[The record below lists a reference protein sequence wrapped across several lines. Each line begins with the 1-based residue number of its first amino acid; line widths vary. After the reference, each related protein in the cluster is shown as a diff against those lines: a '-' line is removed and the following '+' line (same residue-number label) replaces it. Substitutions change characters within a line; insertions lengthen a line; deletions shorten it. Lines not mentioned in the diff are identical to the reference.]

1 MVKPRPFVIVFGLA
15 AALWASDH
23 PAVAPVTC
31 TGGLPG
37 ASACVASKQDR
48 KEAKSAFERGLKL
61 QKSKRLDEALSEF
74 ERAAQLVPQDAQ
86 YLTLKE
92 LVRQQLVFDYI
103 QRGNNALTAGNQ
115 VAALGEFRA
124 ALHLDPGNHF
134 ASQRL
139 TDALG
144 EWTPQVRQAVQL
156 VEDSGVLH
164 VIPKQTQQTFHFR
177 GDSRSLLTEVA
188 SAFGITA
195 TFDDSV
201 VSRRVRF
208 DVDNVEYFTA
218 MNLACDVTK
227 TFWSSL
233 GESQILV
240 AADSPDNHRMFD
252 RMVMRSFYLP
262 DVSSSGSEFN
272 DVVNSMRT
280 LFEVKFIGMQP
291 ATGRIIV
298 RAPQPIVEAATS
310 FLESLDTGRPQIM
323 LDIHLFQV
331 SNTLMRNFGIHIPNQ
346 FKLFNIPASALLAL
360 GGQSLQDLVNQLI
373 SGGGINQAN
382 TSSISAL
389 LSQLQSQQ
397 NSIFSQ
403 PVATFGNG
411 LTLMG
416 LSLDQLSVTLQQNE
430 SAIRS
435 LEHVQLR
442 AAQGKDSTFHLG
454 SRYPIINATFAPIFN
469 TPAIS
474 QVLQNQTFVNP
485 IPSVSYE
492 DLGLNI
498 KTKPAIHGD
507 SDISMDLELQFRS
520 LTGTS
525 VNGVPVI
532 SNREYK
538 GSINLKNGEQAVVA
552 GEISNTET
560 RSLNGIPGLGAVP
573 GLNKVM
579 TSNAMENDQDE
590 LLVVITPHV
599 VTSSRNGPDQEIWV
613 TKNR

>member
-1 MVKPRPFVIVFGLA
+1 MVKPRPLILIFGLA
-15 AALWASDH
+15 AALWASDQ
-23 PAVAPVTC
+23 PAGAPVNC
-31 TGGLPG
+31 AEGAPG
-37 ASACVASKQDR
+37 TPACQVSKQDR
-48 KEAKSAFERGLKL
+48 KDAKTAFERGLKL

-74 ERAAQLVPQDAQ
+74 EHAAHLVPQDAQ

-92 LVRQQLVFDYI
+92 LIRQQLIFEHI

-115 VAALGEFRA
+115 VGALGEFRA
-124 ALHLDPGNHF
+124 ALHLDPDNHS
-134 ASQRL
+134 ATQRIN
-139 TDALG
+139 DALG
-144 EWTPQVRQAVQL
+144 EWTPQVREAVQL

-164 VIPKQTQQTFHFR
+164 VTPKDTQQTFHFR
-177 GDSRSLLTEVA
+177 GDARSLLTDVA
-188 SAFGITA
+188 KAYGITA

-208 DVDNVEYFTA
+208 DVDNVDYFTA

-233 GESQILV
+233 GDSQILV
-240 AADSPDNHRMFD
+240 AADTPDNHRMFD

-280 LFEVKFIGMQP
+280 LFDVRFIGMQP
-291 ATGRIIV
+291 ASGRIIV
-298 RAPQPIVEAATS
+298 RAPQPLVEAATS
-310 FLESLDTGRPQIM
+310 FLENLDTGRPQIM

-331 SNTLMRNFGIHIPNQ
+331 SNTLTRNFGIHIPNQ
-346 FKLFNIPASALLAL
+346 FKLFNIPAGALLAL
-360 GGQSLQDLVNQLI
+360 GGQNLQDLVNQLI

-389 LSQLQSQQ
+389 LAQLQSQQ

-403 PVATFGNG
+403 PIATFGNG

-416 LSLDQLSVTLQQNE
+416 LSLDQLSVTLQENE
-430 SAIRS
+430 SAVRS

-474 QVLQNQTFVNP
+474 QVLQNQTFINP

-498 KTKPAIHGD
+498 KTKPAIHGE

-560 RSLNGIPGLGAVP
+560 RSLNGIPGLGTVP

-579 TSNAMENDQDE
+579 TSNSMENDQDE

-599 VTSSRNGPDQEIWV
+599 MTSSRNGPEQEIWV

>member
-1 MVKPRPFVIVFGLA
+1 MLEPRSVLVVLGLA
-15 AALWASDH
+15 AALWAADQ
-23 PAVAPVTC
+23 PAAPVTC
-31 TGGLPG
+31 ADGLPG
-37 ASACVASKQDR
+37 APACTVSKQDR
-48 KEAKSAFERGLKL
+48 KDAKTAFERGIKL
-61 QKSKRLDEALSEF
+61 QRAKRLDEALSEF
-74 ERAAQLVPQDAQ
+74 ERAAQLVPQDFQ

-92 LVRQQLVFDYI
+92 LVRQQLVFDHI
-103 QRGNNALTAGNQ
+103 QKGNNALAAGNQ
-115 VAALGEFRA
+115 VEALGEFRA
-124 ALHLDPGNHF
+124 ALHLDPNNHF
-134 ASQRL
+134 ANQRL

-144 EWTPQVRQAVQL
+144 EWAPQVHQAVQL
-156 VEDSGVLH
+156 VEDSGILH
-164 VIPKQTQQTFHFR
+164 VTPKQTQQTFHFR
-177 GDSRSLLTEVA
+177 GDSRSLLSQVA
-188 SAFGITA
+188 SAYGITA
-195 TFDDSV
+195 TFDESV

-208 DVDNVEYFTA
+208 DVDNVDYYTA
-218 MNLACDVTK
+218 MNLACAVTK

-233 GESQILV
+233 DTNQILV
-240 AADSPDNHRMFD
+240 AADTPDNHRMFD
-252 RMVMRSFYLP
+252 RMAMRSFYLP
-262 DVSSSGSEFN
+262 DLSSSGSEFN

-291 ATGRIIV
+291 ASGRIIV
-298 RAPQPIVEAATS
+298 RAPQPIVEAATT
-310 FLESLDTGRPQIM
+310 FLENLDSSRPQIM

-331 SNTLMRNFGIHIPNQ
+331 SNTLTRDFGVHIPNQ
-346 FKLFNIPASALLAL
+346 FKLFNIPVGALAAL
-360 GGQSLQDLVNQLI
+360 GGQDIQDLVNQLI

-382 TSSISAL
+382 SSSISAL
-389 LSQLQSQQ
+389 LAQLQNQQ

-416 LSLDQLSVTLQQNE
+416 LSLDQLSVTLQENE
-430 SAIRS
+430 SAVRS

-454 SRYPIINATFAPIFN
+454 SRYPIINATFAPIYN

-552 GEISNTET
+552 GEISNNET
-560 RSLNGIPGLGAVP
+560 RSLSGIPGLGGVP

-579 TSNAMENDQDE
+579 ASNSMENDQDE
-590 LLVVITPHV
+590 LLIVITPHV
-599 VTSSRNGPDQEIWV
+599 VGTPKNAPAQEIWV

>member
-1 MVKPRPFVIVFGLA
+1 
-15 AALWASDH
+15 
-23 PAVAPVTC
+23 
-31 TGGLPG
+31 
-37 ASACVASKQDR
+37 
-48 KEAKSAFERGLKL
+48 
-61 QKSKRLDEALSEF
+61 
-74 ERAAQLVPQDAQ
+74 VPQDAQ

-92 LVRQQLVFDYI
+92 LVRQQLVFEHI
-103 QRGNNALTAGNQ
+103 QRGNTALTAGNQ
-115 VAALGEFRA
+115 VGALGEFRA
-124 ALHLDPGNHF
+124 ALHLDPDNHF
-134 ASQRL
+134 ATQRIN
-139 TDALG
+139 DALG
-144 EWTPQVRQAVQL
+144 EWTPQVREAVQL

-164 VIPKQTQQTFHFR
+164 VTPKDTQQTFHFR
-177 GDSRSLLTEVA
+177 GDARSLLTEVA
-188 SAFGITA
+188 KAYGITA

-208 DVDNVEYFTA
+208 DVDNVDYFTA
-218 MNLACDVTK
+218 MNLACAVTK

-233 GESQILV
+233 GDSQILV
-240 AADSPDNHRMFD
+240 AADTPDNHRMFD

-262 DVSSSGSEFN
+262 DVSASGSEFN

-280 LFEVKFIGMQP
+280 LFDVRFIGMQP

-298 RAPQPIVEAATS
+298 RAPQPLVEAATS
-310 FLESLDTGRPQIM
+310 FLENLDTGRPQIM

-331 SNTLMRNFGIHIPNQ
+331 SNTLTRNFGIHIPNQ
-346 FKLFNIPASALLAL
+346 FKLFNIPAGALLAL
-360 GGQSLQDLVNQLI
+360 GGQNLQDLVNQLI

-389 LSQLQSQQ
+389 LAQLQSQQ

-403 PVATFGNG
+403 PIATFGNG

-416 LSLDQLSVTLQQNE
+416 LSLDQLSVTLQENE
-430 SAIRS
+430 SAVRS

-498 KTKPAIHGD
+498 KTKPAIHGE

-579 TSNAMENDQDE
+579 TSNSMENDQDE

-599 VTSSRNGPDQEIWV
+599 MTSPRNGPDQEIWV